1 MARADDEVEV
11 TVKGTIDT
19 NWTGRTL
26 SWVRPPIAVVT
37 SLAAELRAQG
47 ADLIDLGQAIL
58 GLPPPRAAIEGAR
71 AYLEEAGSHPYS
83 PDPGLPE
90 LRNAIAKMLRDVK
103 GIDHATGDGVMV
115 TCGAN
120 QAFANALLTV
130 TRPGDEVITFSP
142 GYFDHGYTIRMAGC
156 KEVEVPLCISADR
169 YAFDIDAVADA
180 TTERTRVVVLVSPGN
195 PTGAVAPRSF
205 ITNLSEWC
213 AKRGIWILSDE
224 TYDRLTFDDVVHVS
238 PAAVNRDGRVIVIG
252 TFSKVF
258 GMAGWRVGYLHGS
271 DQVID
276 EAFKVQDA
284 LVVCAPVISQRAVLA
299 AFVEM
304 DAYVARARA
313 ELQARRD
320 TLLSAIDGWPLVIP
334 RVPEG
339 ATFFLARMRE
349 GDDDVALCKRILKEA
364 GVVTVPGSAFGS
376 EGRGSVRFSF
386 GNQRVAVLREAGDR
400 LRSLR

>member
-1 MARADDEVEV
+1 M
-11 TVKGTIDT
+11 
-19 NWTGRTL
+19 
-26 SWVRPPIAVVT
+26 
-37 SLAAELRAQG
+37 RAQG

-71 AYLEEAGSHPYS
+71 AYLEESGPHPYS

-90 LRNAIAKMLRDVK
+90 LRDAIAKMLRDVK

-156 KEVEVPLCISADR
+156 WEVEVPLCIAANR
-169 YAFDIDAVADA
+169 YAFDIDAVAGA
-180 TTERTRVVVLVSPGN
+180 MTERTGVVVLVSPGN

-205 ITNLSEWC
+205 IEELCELC

-238 PAAVNRDGRVIVIG
+238 PAEVDRDRVIVIG
-252 TFSKVF
+252 TFSKIF

-271 DQVID
+271 DRVIE

-284 LVVCAPVISQRAVLA
+284 LVVCAPVISQRAAIA
-299 AFVEM
+299 ALVQM
-304 DAYVARARA
+304 DAYVANARA

-320 TLLSAIDGWPLVIP
+320 ALLSAIDGWELVMP

-349 GDDDVALCKRILKEA
+349 GDDDVAFCKQILRDA

-376 EGRGSVRFSF
+376 AGRGSVRFSF
-386 GNQRVAVLREAGDR
+386 GNQCVEVLREAGQR

>member
-1 MARADDEVEV
+1 MTTMSRTTE
-11 TVKGTIDT
+11 
-19 NWTGRTL
+19 WTGRTV
-26 SWVRPPIAVVT
+26 SWVRPPIAAVT

-47 ADLIDLGQAIL
+47 EDLIDLGQAIL

-71 AYLEEAGSHPYS
+71 AYLEEAGPHPYS

-90 LRNAIAKMLRDVK
+90 LRDAIAKMLRDVK
-103 GIDHATGDGVMV
+103 GIDHATGDKVMV

-120 QAFANALLTV
+120 QAFANSLLTV

-156 KEVEVPLCISADR
+156 REVEVPLRISNNR
-169 YAFDIDAVADA
+169 HTFDIDALACAVND
-180 TTERTRVVVLVSPGN
+180 RTRAVVLVSPGN
-195 PTGAVAPRSF
+195 PTGAVAPRDFVETLCDFCS
-205 ITNLSEWC
+205 
-213 AKRGIWILSDE
+213 KRGIWILSDE
-224 TYDRLTFDDVVHVS
+224 TYDQLTFDDVVHAS
-238 PAAVNRDGRVIVIG
+238 PAEVGPYARVIVVG
-252 TFSKVF
+252 TFSKIF

-271 DQVID
+271 GQVIE

-299 AFVEM
+299 ALEPM
-304 DAYVARARA
+304 NAYVAKARA

-320 TLLSAIDGWPLVIP
+320 ALLSAIDGWPLVTP
-334 RVPEG
+334 RVPDG

-349 GDDDVALCKRILKEA
+349 SDDDVAFCKRILKEA

-376 EGRGSVRFSF
+376 AGRASVRFSF
-386 GNQRVAVLREAGDR
+386 GNQPVEALREAGKR